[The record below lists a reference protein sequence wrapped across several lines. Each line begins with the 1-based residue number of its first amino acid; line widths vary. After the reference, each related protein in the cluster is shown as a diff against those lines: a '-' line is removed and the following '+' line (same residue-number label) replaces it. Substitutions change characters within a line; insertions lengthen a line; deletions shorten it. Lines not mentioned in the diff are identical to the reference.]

1 MSRMALGSC
10 ADFHDKVLGFIT
22 KATSA
27 SLHIETQAT
36 TYEEAVKKLASVV
49 NRQQAFVSTKALK
62 EADLLRDHGCGTI
75 NSVVNAYLNSIVD
88 EKRAAAELLS
98 PQLSPYAGIRSHR
111 YSKQTAEVKGLCA
124 ILTTGDNAAAVA
136 TLGLDADVEKLRE
149 ANEEFERLFLQK
161 AAEAGEKAKVSE
173 LDSNELM
180 AEANTLYAEIVDI
193 VNAYALI
200 QTSPEVEAFVE
211 NVNGLVEVYSREA
224 GGTGGTALA
233 DIDVPQADS
242 GDDDEDDGH
251 EGPAIS

>member
-1 MSRMALGSC
+1 MTLGSC

-22 KATSA
+22 EATPA
-27 SLHIETQAT
+27 ALHIENKLAA
-36 TYEEAVKKLASVV
+36 YEEVTQKLASVV
-49 NRQQAFVSTKALK
+49 NRQQAFVSTKALA
-62 EADLLRDHGCGTI
+62 EADDYRDCACGTI
-75 NSVVNAYLNSIVD
+75 CAAVNAFVNSPSK
-88 EKRAAAELLS
+88 ERREAARLLA
-98 PQLSPYAGIRSHR
+98 PQLAPYKGIRRHN
-111 YSKQTAEVKGLCA
+111 YSKETAEIKGMYA
-124 ILTTGDNAAAVA
+124 ILTAEDNAAAVA
-136 TLGLDADVEKLRE
+136 TLSLNIETELLRE
-149 ANEEFERLFLQK
+149 ANEAFEKLFLQK

-242 GDDDEDDGH
+242 GDEDEDDGH